1 MKLIENHIVDIL
13 FLIGF
18 ILTSIGFFIFNI
30 ILGFIGTGTGL
41 MVISYLIFKG
51 GDED

>member
-18 ILTSIGFFIFNI
+18 ILTSTGFFIFNI